1 MYNNKEVIYMLYAI
15 IILIVLFVAILSGV
29 ILFLIIGSAFYSVNK
44 KLDKLDNKFINWIQ
58 SRRKINNN

>member
-1 MYNNKEVIYMLYAI
+1 MLYAI